1 MAEVNRQW
9 LLGSRPQG
17 MVKESDFQYHEA
29 PIPELKD
36 GQFLVRNCYI
46 AFEPA
51 MRGWMNEGASYVQ
64 AIEIGDVMLALTT
77 GQVIASKTP

>member
-9 LLGSRPQG
+9 LLASRPQG
-17 MVKESDFQYHEA
+17 MVKEFNFQYNEA
-29 PIPELKD
+29 SIPELED

-51 MRGWMNEGASYVQ
+51 MRGWMNDGASYIQ
-64 AIEIGDVMLALTT
+64 AVRIG
-77 GQVIASKTP
+77 P